1 MKKCGFMAI
10 ILGGLFSML
19 SCVSKKMPEGELI
32 SIEVTQ
38 SGTMAGY
45 EYEGRVK
52 QDPTGAFV
60 LRAMKESYGPLF
72 EKKLDAE
79 TMKKFR
85 QIIEENNMY
94 KYKESYRPKFEVLD
108 GWSWMFTAR
117 FSDGSKIYSH
127 GFNAGPRDNGLGKIR
142 GLMDELI
149 QDGIQIEFPEDEDD
163 E

>member
-1 MKKCGFMAI
+1 MVIGL
-10 ILGGLFSML
+10 LGVLG
-19 SCVSKKMPEGELI
+19 CEVKRMPEGNLVRVEL
-32 SIEVTQ
+32 TR